1 MENIKEIIKKDIF
14 NILDKL
20 AEIRIN
26 EIPNFKLYKNM
37 SICFSDSFENYRT
50 MDKQDDDFI
59 KQLTNKLTS
68 EIKSLHEIIETN
80 TDDFELFK
88 LLNDSFIKLT
98 KILYIIN
105 KVKQS
110 KNYEDNKEYI
120 FLLRSGDWQ
129 KVICKDIDITMNT
142 EKDKLESI
150 SFIPCNE
157 SCEEDI
163 IPLFL
168 NINEVVGIFPSRKNK
183 KDKNRENIMK
193 KENNLLKEN
202 S

>member
-20 AEIRIN
+20 TEIRIN
-26 EIPNFKLYKNM
+26 EKPNFKLYKNM

-50 MDKQDDDFI
+50 MDKQDNEFI
-59 KQLTNKLTS
+59 EQLTNKLTT
-68 EIKSLHEIIETN
+68 EIKSLHEIIEIN
-80 TDDFELFK
+80 TDDYEIFK
-88 LLNDSFIKLT
+88 SINDSFVKLT

-105 KVKQS
+105 KTQQN
-110 KNYEDNKEYI
+110 KNYDDSKEYI

-129 KVICKDIDITMNT
+129 KVICRDIDIVTNT

-168 NINEVVGIFPSRKNK
+168 NINEVIGIFPSRKNNK
-183 KDKNRENIMK
+183 KDKNRENII
-193 KENNLLKEN
+193 KEDNNLLKK
-202 S
+202 